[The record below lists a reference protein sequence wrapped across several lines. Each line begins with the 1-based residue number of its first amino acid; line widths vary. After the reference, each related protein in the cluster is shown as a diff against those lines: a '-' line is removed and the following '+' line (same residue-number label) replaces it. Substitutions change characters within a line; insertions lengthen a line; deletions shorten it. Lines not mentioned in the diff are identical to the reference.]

1 MAIFNKRFLKTF
13 ANLQNMKQIE
23 IIINELGAI
32 RDSSLKMKPLMIFSG
47 ESGLGKSYAAFLIHY
62 LYLLLSDSCD
72 RLKLFFGDYK
82 YDFESLFDNVKSGSE
97 ILSIPKRKVFD
108 WLNKDAISYIG
119 YLIGDE
125 DFTGNVELRIPCG
138 YDDFVFTYR
147 EDLGGLQGHEEM
159 MYHIELSNFSYN
171 ILSSKFEKNLQPF
184 MLLLKAELKD
194 ILFGDYKDMG
204 STYLLP
210 PSRGALMEVN
220 ERPSFVS
227 GMYNEFF
234 DFKKVLSVAM
244 QRPEE
249 INPQIIECS
258 VSVND
263 GSLNRIDG
271 RIMYNTHGAVMP
283 LTAAASSIKELA
295 PLTLFL
301 NRYSTKGVSFLFEEP
316 EAHLHPNRQ
325 VKVADM
331 ISCMINDGAHMQ
343 ITTHSDYL
351 IKRFNNLINLYRL
364 KVVLGE
370 DTFRNI
376 LHKWSINEMFLL
388 NPQNVGSYIVKRDE
402 NGTSRI
408 VEQNVVADNEISF
421 DSFYSAIESDMELTM
436 EIRKYL
442 DE

>member
-1 MAIFNKRFLKTF
+1 
-13 ANLQNMKQIE
+13 
-23 IIINELGAI
+23 
-32 RDSSLKMKPLMIFSG
+32 
-47 ESGLGKSYAAFLIHY
+47 
-62 LYLLLSDSCD
+62 
-72 RLKLFFGDYK
+72 
-82 YDFESLFDNVKSGSE
+82 
-97 ILSIPKRKVFD
+97 
-108 WLNKDAISYIG
+108 
-119 YLIGDE
+119 
-125 DFTGNVELRIPCG
+125 
-138 YDDFVFTYR
+138 
-147 EDLGGLQGHEEM
+147 
-159 MYHIELSNFSYN
+159 
-171 ILSSKFEKNLQPF
+171 
-184 MLLLKAELKD
+184 
-194 ILFGDYKDMG
+194 
-204 STYLLP
+204 
-210 PSRGALMEVN
+210 MEVN

-295 PLTLFL
+295 PLTLFF